1 MKFLKYLGVMGIA
14 SFAYCANAQSVLSVD
29 NFSVS
34 AGDPVDV
41 EILYSADA
49 KEINAMNFDIILP
62 AALTLDDITL
72 TSRTK
77 MSGTKKWDFNVDD
90 SNPGYLRVI
99 GSNIKPEVN
108 LQPGTNGAILIL
120 SFVASANYSGDLSFT
135 NVVASGPAGGDV
147 VKFKIGTVGKKG
159 YSTYSSNGSI
169 STDLKITGATPYYG
183 VVSGSTLQLQEAA
196 DDIVLAGEGVVLKG
210 VEGASVYAT
219 NAVATDL
226 TPTNE
231 LKGTVNGA
239 TVTPSSVH
247 VLSTVSEVPGFYL
260 YSGSFISLAK
270 AYLEGVSPARVTFE
284 EETGIQDVTA
294 EDFAV
299 ESVYNLQG
307 QKLNEVKKGFN
318 IVNGKKVMY

>member
-1 MKFLKYLGVMGIA
+1 MGIA

-34 AGDPVDV
+34 AGDAVDV
-41 EILYSADA
+41 EILYSVDA
-49 KEINAMNFDIILP
+49 KEINSMSFDIILP
-62 AALTLDDITL
+62 AALTLDDVAL

-77 MSGTKKWDFNVDD
+77 LSGTKKWTNLPDD
-90 SNPGYLRVI
+90 SNPGFLRFVAYTD
-99 GSNIKPEVN
+99 KPEVN
-108 LQPGTNGAILIL
+108 LQPGTSGAIFTLT
-120 SFVASANYSGDLSFT
+120 FVATANYSGDLSFT
-135 NVVASGPAGGDV
+135 NVSASGPAGDDV
-147 VKFKIGTVGKKG
+147 VKYKIGTVGKKG
-159 YSTYSSNGSI
+159 YSTYSSNGLMSA
-169 STDLKITGATPYYG
+169 DLKITGATPYYG
-183 VVSGSTLQLQEAA
+183 TVSGSTLQLQEVA
-196 DDIVLAGEGVVLKG
+196 DDIVLAGEGIVLKG

-219 NAVATDL
+219 TSDATDK

-247 VLSTVSEVPGFYL
+247 VLSTVDNVPGFYP